1 MSSLKTSNCL
11 IVMIL
16 AAPRLIPCI
25 CWLLTVLHF
34 CLITSNVSEVLLLT
48 EELNTRQVLSCSE
61 HETLCVPTNN
71 VGMYVKCTGCA
82 DDV

>member
-1 MSSLKTSNCL
+1 M
-11 IVMIL
+11 
-16 AAPRLIPCI
+16 
-25 CWLLTVLHF
+25 
-34 CLITSNVSEVLLLT
+34 SEVLLLT